1 VMMCDQYG
9 SNSDSAYCNHTY
21 DSLWTEQSSTVNKQQ
36 RLSIIYRMQQML
48 FNDRPYIVLMYPDVL
63 DAYDASRWAGMTP
76 EAGYGLFQTSG
87 SQPLLEV
94 HQK

>member
-1 VMMCDQYG
+1 MSGKREASQ
-9 SNSDSAYCNHTY
+9 
-21 DSLWTEQSSTVNKQQ
+21 TEQSSTVNKQQ

-48 FNDRPYIVLMYPDVL
+48 FNDRPYIVLMYPDAL
-63 DAYDASRWAGMTP
+63 DAYDASRWAGLTP

>member
-1 VMMCDQYG
+1 
-9 SNSDSAYCNHTY
+9 
-21 DSLWTEQSSTVNKQQ
+21 
-36 RLSIIYRMQQML
+36 
-48 FNDRPYIVLMYPDVL
+48 
-63 DAYDASRWAGMTP
+63 MTP